1 MDCRDSSELQL
12 LEVARGVR
20 KLTQMIDSWSKAPNL
35 DTRSKYI
42 AKDLLRDSLAL
53 QESLITIR
61 RLQET
66 SRMMSFMEQ
75 KREFGFIKERQVD
88 EDNNVE
94 EFGSLRFGV
103 GIYDDIINSISTN
116 GSSRNHS
123 DEMKGA
129 IRGKYNNQNLVSFSN
144 HGIASSNRFI
154 EFPTNCSFSL
164 TENSQGMTDLTM
176 RAKDPNVIAKLMG
189 LEKIPMQVVQSLK
202 KEQNNGKMENI
213 YKEPL
218 DYENLRIQPCLTS
231 DERRSHV
238 TGSEAPTILI
248 RKPLQLAH
256 ENKGEN
262 HKKKENLPAELYLKK
277 EVSGDGHMLN
287 RIKSIKKMDKVS
299 MELFPKHRNQASVTH
314 KQQRKEPMVIG
325 VNKGRILSGKA
336 SEEKRDVQVTLPL
349 FQTKRIKE
357 PLAKADKNLATAK
370 GGAQAVYVQSSTSR
384 KNISIANAKT
394 MAKHSGTYLMDGK
407 KSGEKMSGISKNI
420 KSANT
425 KCNGVGKRS
434 RPTNK
439 ASDFYKSFCTSP
451 IHFPQQM
458 LEDSKLGYGEST
470 RMGSKSFYEVM
481 PKGSK
486 ICKQRISVKAAMP
499 PYDKTKALKEAA
511 GPQKDVK
518 LLLLTSPDFLTE
530 AEELFGFDVQ
540 VYRTKSYQ
548 NSNFEEFESRN
559 AYKLLIGCAMELIT
573 RKSYQLEL
581 LNHPMCGTYQQSSKL
596 LISLEQLVED
606 VCNGMKELN
615 GYYRTADLKDDLY
628 LRLERDLRCKDMF
641 LNASWDFG
649 WIGWVCVE
657 EFETVVEQIG
667 EHIICGIVGEVA
679 FDLLH

>member
-35 DTRSKYI
+35 DTQSKYI

-53 QESLITIR
+53 QDSLITIR

-75 KREFGFIKERQVD
+75 KREFGFIKERQV
-88 EDNNVE
+88 EEENNNVE
-94 EFGSLRFGV
+94 ECGSLRFGV
-103 GIYDDIINSISTN
+103 GIYDDIINSISTD
-116 GSSRNHS
+116 GSSRNHA
-123 DEMKGA
+123 DEMKSA
-129 IRGKYNNQNLVSFSN
+129 IRGKRNNENLMSFSN

-164 TENSQGMTDLTM
+164 TENSKGMTDLTM
-176 RAKDPNVIAKLMG
+176 RAKGPNLIAKLMG
-189 LEKIPMQVVQSLK
+189 LEKIPMQVVQSVK
-202 KEQNNGKMENI
+202 KEQNNGKIENI
-213 YKEPL
+213 YKERL
-218 DYENLRIQPCLTS
+218 DYENSRIQPCFTS

-238 TGSEAPTILI
+238 NGSEAPTILI

-256 ENKGEN
+256 ENKGEK

-287 RIKSIKKMDKVS
+287 RIKAIKKMDKVS

-314 KQQRKEPMVIG
+314 KQQRKESMAIG

-336 SEEKRDVQVTLPL
+336 PEEKKDVQVTLPL
-349 FQTKRIKE
+349 FQTKRVKE

-394 MAKHSGTYLMDGK
+394 MAKYSGTYLMDGK
-407 KSGEKMSGISKNI
+407 KRGEKMSGISKNI
-420 KSANT
+420 K
-425 KCNGVGKRS
+425 
-434 RPTNK
+434 
-439 ASDFYKSFCTSP
+439 
-451 IHFPQQM
+451 
-458 LEDSKLGYGEST
+458 
-470 RMGSKSFYEVM
+470 GSKV
-481 PKGSK
+481 
-486 ICKQRISVKAAMP
+486 CKQRISVKAAMP

-540 VYRTKSYQ
+540 VCRTKSYQ
-548 NSNFEEFESRN
+548 NSNFEEFETRN

-581 LNHPMCGTYQQSSKL
+581 LNHPMWGTYQQSSKL
-596 LISLEQLVED
+596 LMSLEQLVED

-649 WIGWVCVE
+649 WISWVCVE
-657 EFETVVEQIG
+657 EFGTVVEQIG